1 MSGYSMS
8 EEIAR
13 LGERAGLDV
22 QSRFPEIDDVSE
34 RCTAGVLGAFQRHRV
49 SAPCFAPAT
58 GYGYADT
65 GRDTLDAVYA
75 DVFGAE
81 AAIVRA
87 GFANGTHAVT
97 AALFG
102 ALRPGDTLLS
112 VTGAPYDTLR
122 GAIGIEGGYVG
133 SMREY
138 GIGYAQIELTDGGRP
153 DTAAIAAA
161 AADSSVA
168 AVLVQR
174 SRGYT
179 ARRALSVDD
188 TGEIAGAVRAVNAR
202 AAVIVD
208 NCYGE
213 FTEPCEPTHAG
224 ADLVAG
230 SLIKNPGGG
239 LAPAGGYIAGRSD
252 LVEAAAFRLTSPG
265 IGGECGPNLTD
276 GRLLYQGLFMAPHT
290 VAQALKTA
298 IFCARLMELLGY
310 RVNPGWNAPRH
321 DIIQS
326 VELGRP
332 ELLEAFCRGIQAG
345 APVDAFAVPEAW
357 DMPGYGCPVIMAA
370 GTFVQGASI
379 ELSADG
385 PMRPPYTAYLQGGLT
400 YEAGKIGVMTA
411 AQMLT
416 GSGAGPDAR

>member
-1 MSGYSMS
+1 MSGHVISD
-8 EEIAR
+8 EIAR
-13 LGERAGLDV
+13 LGERAGRDIL
-22 QSRFPEIDDVSE
+22 SRFSEIDDVAQ
-34 RCTAGVLGAFQRHRV
+34 RCTASVLDAFRRRRV

-58 GYGYADT
+58 GYGYGDK

-87 GFANGTHAVT
+87 GFASGTHAIT

-122 GAIGIEGGYVG
+122 GAIGIEGGYAG
-133 SMREY
+133 SMRDY
-138 GIGYAQIELTDGGRP
+138 GIGYAQVELSGDGRP
-153 DTAAIAAA
+153 DLAAIADA
-161 AADSSVA
+161 AADSAVA
-168 AVLVQR
+168 AILVQR

-179 ARRALSVDD
+179 ARRALSVASI
-188 TGEIAGAVRAVNAR
+188 GEIARAARAVNPR

-213 FTEPCEPTHAG
+213 FTEPCEPTRAG
-224 ADLVAG
+224 ADLAAG

-239 LAPAGGYIAGRSD
+239 LAPAGGYVVGRPE

-310 RVNPGWNAPRH
+310 RVDPGWDEPRH

-345 APVDAFAVPEAW
+345 SPVDAFVAPEAW

-411 AQMLT
+411 ASML
-416 GSGAGPDAR
+416 AGK

>member
-1 MSGYSMS
+1 MS
-8 EEIAR
+8 
-13 LGERAGLDV
+13 D
-22 QSRFPEIDDVSE
+22 
-34 RCTAGVLGAFQRHRV
+34 
-49 SAPCFAPAT
+49 
-58 GYGYADT
+58 
-65 GRDTLDAVYA
+65 
-75 DVFGAE
+75 
-81 AAIVRA
+81 
-87 GFANGTHAVT
+87 
-97 AALFG
+97 
-102 ALRPGDTLLS
+102 
-112 VTGAPYDTLR
+112 
-122 GAIGIEGGYVG
+122 
-133 SMREY
+133 Y
-138 GIGYAQIELTDGGRP
+138 GIGYAQLELTDDGRP
-153 DTAAIAAA
+153 DLAAIVDA
-161 AADSSVA
+161 AADRRVA

-179 ARRALSVDD
+179 ARRALSVSDI
-188 TGEIAGAVRAVNAR
+188 GEIAGVVHMANPR

-213 FTEPCEPTHAG
+213 FTEAYEPTHVG
-224 ADLVAG
+224 ADVAAG

-239 LAPAGGYIAGRSD
+239 LAPAGGYIVGRPE
-252 LVEAAAFRLTSPG
+252 LVEAASFRLTSPG

-310 RVNPGWNAPRH
+310 RVNPGWDEPRH

-411 AQMLT
+411 ANMLK
-416 GSGAGPDAR
+416 GK